1 MNNSLRLGLGLLAA
15 LLLFVVVA
23 PWMAVDP
30 ALQPD
35 LAHGALIAPNAAHW
49 FGTDAFSRDV
59 LSRLAWGG
67 RNSLLIAAIAI
78 SVAVGIG
85 SLLGLAA
92 GSADGIAA
100 GFWRRLI
107 DIGLALP
114 RIIVLLVLL
123 AATGALSTMQLAM
136 MIGITGWP
144 GIARLV
150 RGETLRLR
158 HAPWV
163 EAARALGDTPARILW
178 REIFPATL
186 PPVLV
191 AATLGVADAIL
202 LEAGLSF
209 IGLGL
214 PVPAPSWGGM
224 LFEARDVIGQA
235 PWLLFFPAAALVAA
249 TSAATLIGEALRRS
263 LQPDSR

>member
-1 MNNSLRLGLGLLAA
+1 MTRSLRLGLGLLAA
-15 LLLFVVVA
+15 LLLFTLVV
-23 PWMAVDP
+23 PWFAVDP

-35 LAHGALIAPNAAHW
+35 LARGTLLAPSSAHW
-49 FGTDAFSRDV
+49 FGTDQFSRDV

-67 RNSLLIAAIAI
+67 RNSLLIAAVAIA
-78 SVAVGIG
+78 VATTIG
-85 SLLGLAA
+85 SAVGLAA
-92 GSADGIAA
+92 GSDDGLV
-100 GFWRRLI
+100 GGMWRRLI
-107 DIGLALP
+107 DVGLALP

-123 AATGALSTMQLAM
+123 AATGALSTVQLALV
-136 MIGITGWP
+136 IGITGWP

-158 HAPWV
+158 HAAWV
-163 EAARALGDTPARILW
+163 EAARALGETPRRVLW

-224 LFEARDVIGQA
+224 LFEAREVIGQA
-235 PWLLFFPAAALVAA
+235 PWLLFFPAAALVVA
-249 TSAATLIGEALRRS
+249 TSAATLIGDALRRT